1 MFLKISHFRRKI
13 KFISLKVYI
22 KRKTQML
29 RHERPNGCGLRLPED
44 KKANMWHVV
53 VYGRLPSPAPI
64 NVYLR

>member
-1 MFLKISHFRRKI
+1 
-13 KFISLKVYI
+13 
-22 KRKTQML
+22 ML
-29 RHERPNGCGLRLPED
+29 RHGRPNGCGLTLPED